1 MNSSSLLIETQ
12 EKPTGQSLQA
22 WLYQEFSARRTGESK
37 LVNVVYHTSSQ
48 FQVTCSPELLIFG
61 SVPTDPGASNR
72 VAETFF
78 VDWTRNLSQL
88 NAVAKEMI
96 PGLRDLTTSERNNL
110 RRYYQK
116 LCRKF

>member
-1 MNSSSLLIETQ
+1 MNSGSLVIETE
-12 EKPTGQSLQA
+12 EKPTGESLQA
-22 WLYQEFSARRTGESK
+22 WLNQELSGRRTGESK
-37 LVNVVYHTSSQ
+37 SVNVVYHTSSQ
-48 FQVTCSPELLIFG
+48 FQVAGSREPLIFG

-72 VAETFF
+72 VPETFF

-88 NAVAKEMI
+88 NAVAKEII

-110 RRYYQK
+110 RQYYRK